1 MSDALLSTTD
11 SNEDKHISEPPPY
24 YLRVAYFVSVWAF
37 KAAITLGLGARRM
50 FMSRPPN
57 LLLPEVKIYPTRP
70 TLKSLVYRPERSGE
84 EPLPVYLNLHGGGW
98 AVADPAADEEFCSL
112 LARNFNF
119 IVVSVDYHKSPSWK
133 FPCAVEDV
141 AAITDAVIRDE
152 SLNIDATKVA
162 MGGFSAGGNLGFAAC
177 QLPILTGRVH
187 GLIGFYPPLDLTEKL
202 EEKLKRRPKEAG
214 TDALASSARFLDWA
228 YVPYGADR
236 SNTLLSPGWARKE
249 TLPRHV
255 YLIGAEYGT
264 SYSPT
269 NFLFFS
275 YGNWGL
281 RAVSGAPMIR
291 LSLCLRSRDSSEAL
305 GSFTLSWNLE
315 R

>member
-1 MSDALLSTTD
+1 
-11 SNEDKHISEPPPY
+11 
-24 YLRVAYFVSVWAF
+24 
-37 KAAITLGLGARRM
+37 
-50 FMSRPPN
+50 
-57 LLLPEVKIYPTRP
+57 
-70 TLKSLVYRPERSGE
+70 
-84 EPLPVYLNLHGGGW
+84 
-98 AVADPAADEEFCSL
+98 
-112 LARNFNF
+112 
-119 IVVSVDYHKSPSWK
+119 
-133 FPCAVEDV
+133 
-141 AAITDAVIRDE
+141 
-152 SLNIDATKVA
+152 
-162 MGGFSAGGNLGFAAC
+162 MGGFSAGGNLAFAAC

-281 RAVSGAPMIR
+281 RSCLGSPHDPFILVSQEPR
-291 LSLCLRSRDSSEAL
+291 QLRSSQLLHAALEFRALICWADMLCHEANQL
-305 GSFTLSWNLE
+305 AEYLADPELE
-315 R
+315 RTNIPALSPLDGWKQGTIRWECARGRFHAFTHVAEWNRQKERDRVKAVDELYYRVGIWLKEEVWADRLLS